1 LTNIN
6 KAGLVHGDVSPANV
20 VVVAS
25 EAELGNVKA
34 LIRAKALAVK
44 LIDFGGSGPFQA
56 PGRFAGKVYV
66 EGLVGPRRLTT
77 ETDKYAFCVLA
88 VELLGD
94 LLLKAPPTFEQVSA
108 LTIDRPEIYH
118 FGLGIHPIKSMRPT
132 WEILEANLN
141 ALLAVC
147 Q

>member
-1 LTNIN
+1 LANVN

-34 LIRAKALAVK
+34 LIRAKSMAVK
-44 LIDFGGSGPFQA
+44 LIDFGGSGPFDA
-56 PGRFAGKVYV
+56 PGRFAGKVYA
-66 EGLVGPRRLTT
+66 EGLPGPRHLTP

-108 LTIDRPEIYH
+108 LAIDRPEIH
-118 FGLGIHPIKSMRPT
+118 QFGLGIHPDQSMRPT
-132 WEILEANLN
+132 WEILQAYLN

-147 Q
+147 T